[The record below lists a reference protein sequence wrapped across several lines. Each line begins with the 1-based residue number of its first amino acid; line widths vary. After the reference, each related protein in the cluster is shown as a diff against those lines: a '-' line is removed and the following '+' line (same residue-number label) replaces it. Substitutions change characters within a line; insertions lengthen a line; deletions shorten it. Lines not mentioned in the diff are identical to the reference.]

1 MLTRAFG
8 RDEWPIGLKVR
19 GWREVE
25 KTCDLGLGEIA
36 ARLAPLVNLIEV
48 GAKNYPGGI
57 VAAIAAGHL
66 GSARLDDVR
75 APILEGLIDGG
86 MPTTEAG
93 ALVRMIFDEAAAAGE
108 APLLRWAGLAFEIV
122 SHAMIGLKDEPM
134 GETPAAPRPEGRRP
148 LPNGKTRF
156 AEIYGAAAIMGFGPA
171 EADTW
176 EPYQFAAAWR
186 AWRAAKTPPTPKAPS
201 DEEYR
206 AAVARTV
213 H

>member
-1 MLTRAFG
+1 
-8 RDEWPIGLKVR
+8 
-19 GWREVE
+19 
-25 KTCDLGLGEIA
+25 
-36 ARLAPLVNLIEV
+36 
-48 GAKNYPGGI
+48 
-57 VAAIAAGHL
+57 
-66 GSARLDDVR
+66 
-75 APILEGLIDGG
+75 
-86 MPTTEAG
+86 
-93 ALVRMIFDEAAAAGE
+93 
-108 APLLRWAGLAFEIV
+108 
-122 SHAMIGLKDEPM
+122 M
-134 GETPAAPRPEGRRP
+134 GETPAAPAGGSPP